1 MYIFRNQ
8 SIVMVNRMLIF
19 FSNNFVAA
27 VDFKFSAIISVS
39 LNPIFKSPKL
49 KACFHKTKIILAC
62 FKACFF
68 FQNLI
73 ILSYKF
79 FYADRTLNVENM
91 GGIYLRGF
99 LIFWG
104 DRQYRI
110 RQGHLFSSLQKV
122 SSLSYFQTKSI
133 TPEAILNI
141 FFNFFMSGA

>member
-8 SIVMVNRMLIF
+8 PIVMVNRMLIF

-49 KACFHKTKIILAC
+49 KACFHKTKIILAWI
-62 FKACFF
+62 KACFF

-104 DRQYRI
+104 DRQYR
-110 RQGHLFSSLQKV
+110 QGYLFSSLQKV

-141 FFNFFMSGA
+141 FLTFFMSGA